1 MYNKEPLK
9 LNFVFVISRFDDIEA
24 LSLPPMNFENFIKL
38 SRVIAEVKVNF
49 KVFFMVHP
57 LMIMIMIN
65 TLELVLG

>member
-24 LSLPPMNFENFIKL
+24 LSLPPMNFENLIKL
-38 SRVIAEVKVNF
+38 SRVIVEVKVNF

>member
-9 LNFVFVISRFDDIEA
+9 LNFVFAISRFDDIEA
-24 LSLPPMNFENFIKL
+24 LSVPPMNFENLIKL